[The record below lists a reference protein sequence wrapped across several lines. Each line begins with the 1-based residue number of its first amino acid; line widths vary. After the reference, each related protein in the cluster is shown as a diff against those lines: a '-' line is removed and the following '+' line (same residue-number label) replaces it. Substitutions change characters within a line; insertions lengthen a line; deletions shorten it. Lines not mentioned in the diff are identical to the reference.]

1 MGEARDPRSRIQYP
15 GSVENLFRIKD
26 PDLEA
31 KTAPDL
37 DPDPQQGF
45 HFQYT
50 CVMAITRG

>member
-15 GSVENLFRIKD
+15 GSGENLFRIKD

-31 KTAPDL
+31 KIAPDL